1 MKRDLKSMR
10 RELPNNKDEA
20 QKILSQADPR
30 TVNSIQQT
38 IDAYSGKSETELMG
52 ELRRMTDAQLH
63 SGSLTPNGMD
73 AMAAKLAPMLTPE
86 QQQRMQQVLR
96 QLKGHP

>member
-38 IDAYSGKSETELMG
+38 IDAYAGKSETELMG
-52 ELRRMTDAQLH
+52 ELRRMTDAQLR

-86 QQQRMQQVLR
+86 QQRRMQQVLR
-96 QLKGHP
+96 QLKGL

>member
-38 IDAYSGKSETELMG
+38 IDAYAGKSETELMG
-52 ELRRMTDAQLH
+52 ELRRMTDAQLR

-73 AMAAKLAPMLTPE
+73 AMVAKLAPMLTPE
-86 QQQRMQQVLR
+86 QQRRMQQVLR
-96 QLKGHP
+96 QLKGL